1 MHPVTPRVQPRRLE
15 VLHLCEDARQLAD
28 VLDLQVNAGIRPY
41 LLTNPTP
48 AGANRW
54 LGSWNEVREWRRLL
68 SGFSIP
74 LLHAHTFAAG
84 MAAVRTDA
92 AAVYQLTEEIDK
104 KLAMSG
110 TWMQRSFRAAEQFVL
125 TQADAVITPTAAM
138 RHALT
143 AAGIESQ
150 KMFLIPPAVPLFE
163 ELRNGASDSKPA
175 IVLCDTSS
183 TALQK
188 AISLCRR
195 TYHEL
200 RFLVADTKSGMQ
212 ADGCEFLDVRQLTSA
227 WQRSTVVVAA
237 AETFAAVAMARG
249 IPVIAADT
257 LFLRELSPNG
267 EGCLWF
273 SSGEELASKLTYLLS
288 HSDFR
293 ANLAVAGRRHILST
307 RSADR
312 IGKLYRG
319 AYEYALEHHKRPSG
333 PSDLQPAMIPA
344 PVM

>member
-92 AAVYQLTEEIDK
+92 ASVYELTEEIDK

-143 AAGIESQ
+143 AAGVESQ
-150 KMFLIPPAVPLFE
+150 K
-163 ELRNGASDSKPA
+163 
-175 IVLCDTSS
+175 
-183 TALQK
+183 
-188 AISLCRR
+188 
-195 TYHEL
+195 
-200 RFLVADTKSGMQ
+200 
-212 ADGCEFLDVRQLTSA
+212 
-227 WQRSTVVVAA
+227 
-237 AETFAAVAMARG
+237 
-249 IPVIAADT
+249 
-257 LFLRELSPNG
+257 
-267 EGCLWF
+267 
-273 SSGEELASKLTYLLS
+273 
-288 HSDFR
+288 
-293 ANLAVAGRRHILST
+293 
-307 RSADR
+307 
-312 IGKLYRG
+312 
-319 AYEYALEHHKRPSG
+319 
-333 PSDLQPAMIPA
+333 
-344 PVM
+344 